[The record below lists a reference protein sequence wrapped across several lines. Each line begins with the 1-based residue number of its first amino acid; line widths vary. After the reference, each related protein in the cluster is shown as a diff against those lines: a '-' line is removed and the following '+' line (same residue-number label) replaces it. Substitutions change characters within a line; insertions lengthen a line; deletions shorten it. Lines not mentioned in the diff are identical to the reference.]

1 MLYALRFPL
10 SFVVL
15 VVAFAVGLYVR
26 GWAQRVVGGQRRP
39 AWARNL
45 TRRRPLGWLRP
56 VVDPYG
62 CVAAAVGGPGWGS
75 PVEIGNFVRK
85 PPAKVVGQLLAG
97 PVVLAGMGIGALA
110 SFRAWTGV
118 DLSALSALPNSPRW
132 LRQAYD
138 GEPFLVKAGTHV
150 HYLTSFGKVA
160 LLIVGTE
167 WLAMGILAI
176 MPLPPLDGGKL
187 LFALAPRSLG
197 WQRAHFRLDEE
208 NWGTLIL
215 LVLALPIFGEPLL
228 VSFLSTMVDPLVRLI
243 A

>member
-26 GWAQRVVGGQRRP
+26 GLVQRLIGGQRRP

-45 TRRRPLGWLRP
+45 ARRRALGWLRP

-62 CVAAAVGGPGWGS
+62 CVAAAIGGPGWGS

-97 PVVLAGMGIGALA
+97 PIALAGMGIGALA
-110 SFRAWTGV
+110 GFRAWTGV
-118 DLSALSALPNSPRW
+118 GLSVPHGPSW
-132 LRQAYD
+132 LREAYNGAPFFVQA
-138 GEPFLVKAGTHV
+138 GSHV
-150 HYLTSFGKVA
+150 HYLVNFGKVA
-160 LLIVGTE
+160 LLLAGTE
-167 WLAMGILAI
+167 WLTMGILAI

-187 LFALAPRSLG
+187 LFALAPRSVG

-228 VSFLSTMVDPLVRLI
+228 VTFLSTMVDPLVRLI

>member
-26 GWAQRVVGGQRRP
+26 GVAQRLVGGQRRP

-45 TRRRPLGWLRP
+45 TRRRALGWLRP

-62 CVAAAVGGPGWGS
+62 CVAAAIGGPAWGS

-97 PVVLAGMGIGALA
+97 PVALAGIGIGALA
-110 SFRAWTGV
+110 GFKAWSRL
-118 DLSALSALPNSPRW
+118 DLAGPNW
-132 LRQAYD
+132 LREVYD
-138 GEPFLVKAGTHV
+138 GAPHFVEGGTHV
-150 HYLTSFGKVA
+150 HYLINFGQVA
-160 LLIVGTE
+160 LLLAGIE

-187 LFALAPRSLG
+187 LFALAPRSVG

-228 VSFLSTMVDPLVRLI
+228 VSFLSTMVDPLVGLI